1 MTWQT
6 PWCLPASVQRP
17 LPGMGQLAGRYV
29 TVLLMPACL
38 AAETTGPP
46 SGHGRA
52 AGRRSQCHFC
62 RLPGRWAID
71 TGLPSLHMADTGRLL
86 VRVICWLAGR
96 CPPANHSC
104 VVDKSASSLGRAAPP
119 CRPHRGQQQHTVLG
133 LLPSPSLLA
142 AAAVQSLT
150 ARHQLCS
157 FANWRLQQSA
167 ITKRH
172 SSHATT
178 SLTGLMLCLFCHS
191 FCCQVGAT
199 PKHKSAGVRSLIVGA
214 LHGAAGLCAALY
226 SQADGHP
233 CLLLKVWC
241 MWRMGRQR
249 QLWDLGPTRPSSR
262 SSAVRWRLSFAPT
275 CRSMCS
281 QISASG

>member
-1 MTWQT
+1 M
-6 PWCLPASVQRP
+6 
-17 LPGMGQLAGRYV
+17 

-150 ARHQLCS
+150 ARRQLCS

-172 SSHATT
+172 SSLPCHYFSYRPHALPVLPQFLLSGRCNTKA
-178 SLTGLMLCLFCHS
+178 
-191 FCCQVGAT
+191 QVSRREVSHRWCTAWC
-199 PKHKSAGVRSLIVGA
+199 SRSLCCS
-214 LHGAAGLCAALY
+214 L
-226 SQADGHP
+226 QP
-233 CLLLKVWC
+233 C
-241 MWRMGRQR
+241 
-249 QLWDLGPTRPSSR
+249 
-262 SSAVRWRLSFAPT
+262 
-275 CRSMCS
+275 
-281 QISASG
+281 